1 VWAACRPHDVA
12 GVLGSVHDS
21 ADRWDSLSVKPQ
33 GCQREGLS
41 PWLVLGA
48 LVSIVPLIFLGL
60 NRIVAHPFRVI
71 PLLSIM
77 LTLLLVGHGLR
88 TAHLEAP
95 FTLIGRG
102 AVAKRRNA

>member
-1 VWAACRPHDVA
+1 
-12 GVLGSVHDS
+12 VL
-21 ADRWDSLSVKPQ
+21 A
-33 GCQREGLS
+33 
-41 PWLVLGA
+41 LGT
-48 LVSIVPLIFLGL
+48 LVSIAPLIFLGL

-71 PLLSIM
+71 PLLLIM

-88 TAHLEAP
+88 TAHLEA